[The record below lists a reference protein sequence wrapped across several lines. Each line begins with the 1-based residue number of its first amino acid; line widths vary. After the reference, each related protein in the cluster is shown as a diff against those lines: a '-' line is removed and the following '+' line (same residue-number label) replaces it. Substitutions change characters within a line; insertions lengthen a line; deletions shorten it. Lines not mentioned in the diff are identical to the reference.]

1 VKTIALRFVKWGT
14 GLLVL
19 GLLTGYG
26 PLGHYLHGGVK
37 VACPWAPV
45 HGHVA
50 LLGWLGM
57 TVFGL
62 VYRALPDWGTPSA
75 SALKLAKGHFWLAV
89 IGVLGVWA
97 NGILGYRLIGKISP
111 GFYYKPDTPRLN
123 LWLSIDGWFLSLF
136 ALGCVLFMLV
146 VFGTRFETEDREP

>member
-1 VKTIALRFVKWGT
+1 MKTIALRFVKWGT

-37 VACPWAPV
+37 IACPWAPV

-62 VYRALPDWGTPSA
+62 VYHALPDWGTPSA
-75 SALKLAKGHFWLAV
+75 SATKLAKGHFWLAV

-136 ALGCVLFMLV
+136 AIGCVLFMLV
-146 VFGTRFETEDREP
+146 VFGTRFVTEDREP